1 MNALALP
8 AAPAIPPRLRV
19 IACGSVDDGKSTL
32 LGRLLHE
39 CGAVF
44 DDQQQALARDS
55 VRSGTQGD
63 AIDYALLLDGLEAER
78 EQGITIDVAYRY
90 FSSAVSR
97 FVLADCPGH
106 EQYTRNMATGASN
119 ADLAIVLVDA
129 RKGLR
134 AQTRRHSWLVRLF
147 GIRRVILA
155 VNKMDLVDY
164 AEPVFDAIVA
174 AYRTLSAEI
183 GIDAVCAIPVSGL
196 RGDNVV
202 QHSPRMPW
210 YRGPSVLAQLDAT
223 AAELPAQRQRA
234 LRNEAF
240 RMPVQWVCRPG
251 PDFRGFAGQIGS
263 GIVRV
268 GDEVAVAATAQRA
281 RIAAIRI
288 GDSQREVARAGQS
301 VMLQLDREVDL
312 SRGDVL
318 AAADAPLQTSDRLSA
333 RLVWMHEQPLL
344 PGRQYRLK
352 IGTQTVNAT
361 VTEIKHQIDID
372 TQQRIA
378 AKTLA
383 INAIGVC
390 NLALEAPV
398 AMAPYE
404 EDRALGSFIL
414 IDRLS
419 QATVAGGTI
428 EHALRRGEH
437 VHAQDL
443 SIDRARREQMK
454 AQAARCVWFTGLS
467 GAGKSTIANRVEV
480 LLAERGC
487 HTYLLDGD
495 NLRLGLNRDLGFV
508 DADRVEN
515 IRRVAEVARLM
526 VDAGLIVLVSTI
538 SPFREDRRMAR
549 ERLQPGQFV
558 EVFVDTPLA
567 ECERRDVKGLY
578 AKARI
583 GLIPNFTGIDAPYE
597 APEHPDI
604 HLSTDE
610 AGVETLAQQVVARL
624 LAER

>member
-1 MNALALP
+1 MNALAVSAVP
-8 AAPAIPPRLRV
+8 TIPPRLRV

-44 DDQQQALARDS
+44 DDQQLALARDS

-90 FSSAVSR
+90 FSSAASR

-106 EQYTRNMATGASN
+106 EQYTRNMATGAST

-129 RKGLR
+129 RKGLL

-155 VNKMDLVDY
+155 INKMDLVDY
-164 AEPVFDAIVA
+164 AEPVFTDIVA
-174 AYRTLSAEI
+174 EYRALAAEI
-183 GIDAVCAIPVSGL
+183 GIDSVCAIPVSGL
-196 RGDNVV
+196 RGDNIV
-202 QHSPRMPW
+202 QRSPAMPW
-210 YRGPSVLAQLDAT
+210 YRGPSVLAQLDAS
-223 AAELPAQRQRA
+223 AAELPVQRQRA
-234 LRNEAF
+234 LHNEAF
-240 RMPVQWVCRPG
+240 RMPVQWVCRPNA
-251 PDFRGFAGQIGS
+251 DFRGFAGQIVS

-268 GDEVAVAATAQRA
+268 GDEVAVAANAQRA

-288 GDSQREVARAGQS
+288 GDSLHEVARAGQS
-301 VMLQLDREVDL
+301 VLLQLDREVDL

-318 AAADAPLQTSDRLSA
+318 AAAEAPVQTSDQVSA
-333 RLVWMHEQPLL
+333 RIVWMHEQPLL

-352 IGTQTVNAT
+352 IGAQTVNAT

-383 INAIGVC
+383 MNAIGLC
-390 NLALEAPV
+390 NLVLDTAV
-398 AMAPYE
+398 AMAPYA
-404 EDRALGSFIL
+404 EDRSLGSFIL
-414 IDRLS
+414 IDRVS

-428 EHALRRGEH
+428 EHALRRGDH
-437 VHAQDL
+437 IHPQRLTV
-443 SIDRARREQMK
+443 DRARREQMK
-454 AQAARCVWFTGLS
+454 AQRARCVWFTGLS
-467 GAGKSTIANRVEV
+467 GAGKSSIANRVES
-480 LLAERGC
+480 LLAEHGV

-508 DADRVEN
+508 EADRVEN

-526 VDAGLIVLVSTI
+526 VDAGLLVLVSTI
-538 SPFREDRRMAR
+538 SPFREDRRAAR
-549 ERLQPGQFV
+549 ERFASGQFV
-558 EVFVDTPLA
+558 EVFVDTALA

-604 HLSTDE
+604 HLITDE
-610 AGVETLAQQVVARL
+610 ADVESLAQHVVATL
-624 LAER
+624 LAG